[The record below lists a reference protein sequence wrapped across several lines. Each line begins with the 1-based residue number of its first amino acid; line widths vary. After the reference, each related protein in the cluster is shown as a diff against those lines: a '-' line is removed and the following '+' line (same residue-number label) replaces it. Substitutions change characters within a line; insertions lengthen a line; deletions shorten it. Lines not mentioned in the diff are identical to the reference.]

1 MVSRVSGEECGRS
14 EEKEMSIS
22 MKVTVKGKENIEKV
36 KAAGAKVQSALQD
49 DLAYALSFGYDV
61 AYSLCRV
68 RTGYLRST
76 LRWWIQGLKG
86 VLEATAYYAGFV
98 EFGTRRTPAYPFIRP
113 GSDQAVA
120 QFMEAIR
127 SLPKKVGLE

>member
-1 MVSRVSGEECGRS
+1 
-14 EEKEMSIS
+14 
-22 MKVTVKGKENIEKV
+22 MKLTVKGQENIEKV
-36 KAAGAKVQSALQD
+36 KAAGAKLQSALQE
-49 DLAYALSFGYDV
+49 DLAYALSSGYDV

-76 LRWWIQGLKG
+76 IGWWIQGLKG

-98 EFGTRRTPAYPFIRP
+98 ELGTRRMGARPFIRP
-113 GSDQAVA
+113 GSDEALRQFSQAVN
-120 QFMEAIR
+120 